1 MKSGGEQ
8 YHLAWHQ
15 MYIPGMVAGTV
26 PLCYVLVPAGTPL
39 ALCLFMVE
47 VITDSGRPK
56 ERFKVNSL
64 QLVSPR
70 DPKLPESNG
79 EAAYCPKEKALI
91 ARLLKRAGKAAA
103 LPAILATSCPP
114 PWSRLSIA
122 AFDRQT
128 LWRAGG
134 AL

>member
-1 MKSGGEQ
+1 MRPA

-15 MYIPGMVAGTV
+15 LFIPGMVSGTV
-26 PLCYVLVPAGTPL
+26 PLCYVLIPANTPR
-39 ALCLFMVE
+39 ALGLFTVE

-56 ERFKVNSL
+56 ERFTVNPL

-70 DPKLPESNG
+70 DPKLPPGGS
-79 EAAYCPKEKALI
+79 EAIYCSREKALV
-91 ARLLKRAGKAAA
+91 ARLLERAGSAGA
-103 LPAILATSCPP
+103 LPEIVPTSCPP
-114 PWSRLSIA
+114 LWSRLSIA
-122 AFDRQT
+122 EFDRQT

>member
-1 MKSGGEQ
+1 MKGD

-15 MYIPGMVAGTV
+15 LYVPGMVAGTV
-26 PLCYVLVPAGTPL
+26 PLCYVLVPASTPR
-39 ALCLFMVE
+39 ALGLFMVE

-70 DPKLPESNG
+70 DPELPAAGS
-79 EAAYCPKEKALI
+79 EAVYCPREKALI
-91 ARLLKRAGKAAA
+91 ARLLERAGKAGS
-103 LPAILATSCPP
+103 LLKIVPTSFPP
-114 PWSRLSIA
+114 PWSRLSIPE
-122 AFDRQT
+122 FDRQT